1 MFNDDGFTYRVN
13 GNKVEALRF
22 LDTLMMIPVTKGD
35 NVVELSYCSPGL
47 LIGGIASIIGLLL
60 LGLYLKFNTVITKN
74 SWLQTISVFC
84 TYTAGI
90 VLFIAIIVLP
100 VIYMF
105 IISLIGAIMT
115 RGEIVYAF
123 LLFAIL
129 NLNKT
134 LKGIAISIK
143 LRGPELGAS
152 FLLLIF
158 LVYIVLL
165 FTFKVVFL
173 SKILD
178 KFLANLY
185 VQFLT

>member
-1 MFNDDGFTYRVN
+1 LCLLFLGEYENDFDIKINNTGEYYMLNVGVLDVGQYFQDIEDKLVAVDVKQTGSNMELNVTSDKEQYLLIPLFNDDGFTYRVN

-105 IISLIGAIMT
+105 II
-115 RGEIVYAF
+115 
-123 LLFAIL
+123 
-129 NLNKT
+129 
-134 LKGIAISIK
+134 
-143 LRGPELGAS
+143 
-152 FLLLIF
+152 
-158 LVYIVLL
+158 
-165 FTFKVVFL
+165 
-173 SKILD
+173 
-178 KFLANLY
+178 
-185 VQFLT
+185 